1 MTDNADNVVTDPEEG
16 PGKGKVYFDRA
27 ATVAATGNFDY
38 AIDLYVQ
45 GLYREPLNMDQHKQ
59 LREVA
64 FHRKVNGGKP
74 AGGLFGAKTPYK
86 GKAPKEAMLNAEYLL
101 AKDVGNITHMMQMVR
116 NAAASN
122 LGEVVGWMGSIA
134 QEANRTSK
142 SPKKDLYIELAE
154 LFAKVND
161 FDKASQAAELARL
174 MDPKDGK
181 LDALVKDYAAQAT
194 MVRGKFDQGKDFKE
208 SIKDRELTKKLL
220 EEENLGKSDDYR
232 RKAVEEAKEAYEKNP
247 TEMQVIVKYVKT
259 LTDMDDEA
267 SENLAI
273 EVLRK
278 AFEATKVY
286 RFKSTIGDIRMKQL
300 RRNYNV
306 LKEAVNEHPDDEHL
320 KQELEQAQKDRL
332 AFELEE
338 FRERSERFPTDMVVR
353 YEYGRRLYDAAMY
366 DEAIGALQE
375 AQNNPKYRVDAM
387 YLLGRAFMAQKM
399 LPEALD
405 TLKKTIDEYENAM
418 AGDAKSKAIHYWY
431 ARALEESGKIKGAV
445 DVYSQIVRWDY
456 QYLDARKR
464 LTDLRG
470 GLEAAGA

>member
-1 MTDNADNVVTDPEEG
+1 MTDNANNAVSDPEEG

-74 AGGLFGAKTPYK
+74 QGGLFGAKTPYK
-86 GKAPKEAMLNAEYLL
+86 GKVPKEAMLNAEYLL

-116 NAAASN
+116 NAAGAS
-122 LGEVVGWMGSIA
+122 LGEVVSWMGPIA

-142 SPKKDLYIELAE
+142 SPKKDLYLELAE

-161 FDKASQAAELARL
+161 FDKAAQAAELARM

-194 MVRGKFDQGKDFKE
+194 MVRGKFDQGGDFKQ
-208 SIKDRELTKKLL
+208 SIKDMETTKKLL
-220 EEENLGKSDDYR
+220 EEENLGKSTDYK
-232 RKAVEEAKEAYEKNP
+232 RKAIEEAKEAYEKNP
-247 TEMQVIVKYVKT
+247 TEMQVIVKYAKT
-259 LTDMDDEA
+259 LADMDDEA
-267 SENLAI
+267 HENEAI

-278 AFEATKVY
+278 AFAATKVY
-286 RFKSTIGDIRMKQL
+286 RFKSSIGDIRMKQF
-300 RRNYNV
+300 RRNASM
-306 LKEAVNEHPDDEHL
+306 LKEAVYAHADDEHL
-320 KQELEQAQKDRL
+320 KQELEQLQKDRL
-332 AFELEE
+332 AFELGEY
-338 FRERSERFPTDMVVR
+338 RERAEHFPTDLVVR
-353 YEYGRRLYDAAMY
+353 YEYGRRLYDSGMY

-375 AQNNPKYRVDAM
+375 AQNNPKYRVDSL
-387 YLLGRAFMAQKM
+387 YLLGRAFMSQKM

-405 TLKKTIDEYENAM
+405 TLKRAIEEYENAM

-456 QYLDARKR
+456 QYLDTRKR
-464 LTDLRG
+464 LADLRAR
-470 GLEAAGA
+470 LEAAGT